1 MKSVT
6 LTLALLLSGIL
17 VGSATV
23 RVVDQNGNAPTGVY
37 STFSSAHG
45 DAQAGDTILLIP
57 STASYGNLTISKEI
71 TLLGIG
77 FNPAS
82 SSGTTSKVGSLFF
95 QNGSNG
101 TKIIG
106 LEISNIVYLG
116 YTNASILS
124 NVVIENCLI
133 TSYITHSSTSTLAN
147 IFIRQNVFNDP
158 GTASSISIN
167 VTNQSNIIISNNVF
181 ARSANNTHASIYV
194 NGVVIIEHNL
204 FLGTGVSNSYAF
216 RQLSGAEVRNN
227 IFYGRNPT
235 SSQGLTNV
243 QFFNNLAFGST
254 ITDLSS
260 SSLSGF
266 GTNVTGSNN
275 LTSMNPNFN
284 GIITINTS
292 LTSWD
297 FTFDATLSGNPDLST
312 SSKDG
317 TSELGIFGGSS
328 PFKPSG
334 SVIPVVKTLDLPTTI
349 QQGTNATADIV
360 VTGN

>member
-1 MKSVT
+1 MKSI
-6 LTLALLLSGIL
+6 LLSAVL
-17 VGSATV
+17 AFFALTANATI
-23 RVVDQNGNAPTGVY
+23 RIVDQNGNAPSGVY

-45 DAQAGDTILLIP
+45 DAQAGDTILLTP
-57 STASYGNLTISKEI
+57 STASYGSLTITKEI

-82 SSGTTSKVGSLFF
+82 SSGTTSKVSSLYF
-95 QNGSNG
+95 QNGSDG

-106 LEISNIVYLG
+106 LEISNVIYLG
-116 YTNASILS
+116 YTTATSLS

-133 TSYITHSSTSTLAN
+133 TSYVTHNSTTTLAN

-158 GTASSISIN
+158 GSASSISLN

-181 ARSANNTHASIYV
+181 ARSANNTHASIYA
-194 NGVVIIEHNL
+194 NGGILVEHNL

-243 QFFNNLAFGST
+243 QFFNNLAFGGT
-254 ITDLSS
+254 TTDLSS

-275 LTSMNPNFN
+275 LTSANPNFN
-284 GIITINTS
+284 GTITINTS
-292 LTSWD
+292 LTNWD
-297 FTFDATLSGNPDLST
+297 FSFDATLSGTPDLST

-317 TSELGIFGGSS
+317 SSELGIFGGSS
-328 PFKPSG
+328 PFKTSG
-334 SVIPVVKTLDLPTTI
+334 SVVPVIQTLDLPTTI
-349 QQGTNATADIV
+349 QQGTNTTADIV